1 MLRLKIVIKFNL
13 QLMKKRI
20 LFTAIVLLLMQ
31 SCSFLDDWD
40 REYDGITVSVWNET
54 RYVLDATLYI
64 GALKNSN
71 FIPTDSVPLDSILIR
86 RYYPGYYTEKN
97 RWNPQLNLIT
107 NLKVDS
113 AYFKIKLSN
122 NRSALLQSNGIPA
135 KLYMKDYKKI
145 ESREGELSIS
155 IFDNLISGHFYD
167 GNTYEGFRFSISNTD
182 KEFENAKILIG
193 GKRNN
198 KFIATDSIILP
209 KIYSPQSSLSN
220 HFQIRNDKAV
230 KEYFYK
236 RNRWKPN
243 LDLIRAI
250 PSDSCYF
257 KLVLPDGRES
267 LLKNNKGVLAKTELP
282 IGRVITNSDG
292 FIQIQIQKDSIKGNF
307 LVYNKAGLN

>member
-1 MLRLKIVIKFNL
+1 
-13 QLMKKRI
+13 MKTRT
-20 LFTAIVLLLMQ
+20 LFTAIILLLMQ
-31 SCSFLDDWD
+31 SCNFLGDWD
-40 REYDGITVSVWNET
+40 RQYDGITVSVWNDT
-54 RYVLDATLYI
+54 RDVLDATLYI
-64 GALKNSN
+64 GALKNNN

-86 RYYPGYYTEKN
+86 SYYPGYYTERN

-135 KLYMKDYKKI
+135 NLYMKDYKKI

-182 KEFENAKILIG
+182 KEFDNAKIFIG
-193 GKRNN
+193 GKSNN
-198 KFIATDSIILP
+198 KFIATDSIVLP
-209 KIYSPQSSLSN
+209 KIYSPKSSLNN
-220 HFQIRNDKAV
+220 HFQIKNQTAV
-230 KEYFYK
+230 KDYFYK

-257 KLVLPDGRES
+257 RLVLPDGREA
-267 LLKNNKGVLAKTELP
+267 LLKNNKGELAKTELP
-282 IGRVITNSDG
+282 AGRIITSSDG
-292 FIQIQIQKDSIKGNF
+292 YIQIQIQKDSIKGNF
-307 LVYNKAGLN
+307 LVYNKTGLN